1 MTDEEYVF
9 NQTSWERKRV
19 GRGVFSQKKGSR
31 SRKCSLTSDYLTAKQ
46 KKELNGEMISYNL
59 ERPMTWTE
67 FKFLPVAIQEKYIIN
82 MRDKY
87 KGRMS
92 DIAEMMGTMSNTLET
107 HMKKMGYRDKC
118 YFGRGG
124 KPYPSEEWTNFLK
137 EHGKV
142 PYTCE
147 ALEVQKP
154 EVAEEAPV
162 VEEPKKL
169 QYIATNGSLSY
180 RGDPAVIFSKML
192 NALDM
197 SKEYEI
203 KINFRDLTEF

>member
-31 SRKCSLTSDYLTAKQ
+31 SRKCSLPSDYLTAKQ
-46 KKELNGEMISYNL
+46 KKELNGEMITYNL
-59 ERPMTWTE
+59 ERPMSWTE
-67 FKFLPVAIQEKYIIN
+67 FKFMPVAIQEKYIIN

-87 KGRMS
+87 KGRMR
-92 DIAEMMGTMSNTLET
+92 DIAEMMGTTGDNLDN
-107 HMKKMGYRDKC
+107 HMRQKGYKEKC
-118 YFGRGG
+118 AFGRGG
-124 KPYPSEEWTNFLK
+124 KPHTAEEWIGFLK
-137 EHGKV
+137 EHGKL
-142 PYTCE
+142 PYPNEEDEPTE
-147 ALEVQKP
+147 EV
-154 EVAEEAPV
+154 VEETPV

>member
-31 SRKCSLTSDYLTAKQ
+31 SRKCSLPSDYLTAKQ

-67 FKFLPVAIQEKYIIN
+67 FKFMPVAIQEKYIIN

-92 DIAEMMGTMSNTLET
+92 DIAEMMGTTSNNLDN
-107 HMKKMGYRDKC
+107 HMRQKGYREKC
-118 YFGRGG
+118 AFGRGS
-124 KPYPSEEWTNFLK
+124 KHHATEEWIGFLK
-137 EHGKV
+137 EHGKL
-142 PYTCE
+142 PYPSE
-147 ALEVQKP
+147 EDEPIEEV
-154 EVAEEAPV
+154 VEETPV